1 MTETRRRSE
10 ADLAIT
16 SVVMGSETPF
26 PSGGRGSEAAAAVR
40 ADPHSPQNF
49 VPGAFGEPHDA
60 QATASPRPHSPQNF
74 RVPSF

>member
-1 MTETRRRSE
+1 MTETRRRSD
-10 ADLAIT
+10 ADLAIMSAAT
-16 SVVMGSETPF
+16 GSVTPL
-26 PSGGRGSEAAAAVR
+26 PSGARASEAAAAVS

-49 VPGAFGEPHDA
+49 VPGAFGVPHDA